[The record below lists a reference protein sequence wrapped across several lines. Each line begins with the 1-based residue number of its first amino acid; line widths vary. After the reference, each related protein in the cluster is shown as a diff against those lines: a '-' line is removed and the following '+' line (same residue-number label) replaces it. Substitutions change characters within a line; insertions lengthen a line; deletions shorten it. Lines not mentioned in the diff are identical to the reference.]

1 MRADTTWTRARRTVA
16 GRRRFLRGAAV
27 TGAGWAAVAL
37 AACGGGKN
45 EQSGGSAAGG
55 GQAART
61 GSATSTG
68 TGNLNA
74 TLRSG
79 IGSDAGSM
87 DPQSL
92 AGTGGGNWPNYS
104 THFITPLTIDRDTS
118 EVRPYAV
125 DWKWVDNNTGL
136 LLTVKPGVKFHNGE
150 MLTAEQLKFNFERE
164 LGRAE
169 YNPQF
174 KSGHA
179 SQFTAVGDL
188 TVVDENNLRIAL
200 KETDVILPT
209 RIASTLFLVPKDYV
223 SKVGDTD
230 FAAKPVGSGPFKF
243 VSRTPDSEIRSER
256 FDEFFYPRDGQY
268 TPRLPFIKSLTQRVI
283 PEDTARSAALENGEI
298 DLAHN
303 MSADVAKSF
312 DGRSGFKVFY
322 LPGDQPMHIHIN
334 TVIERDPSSGQPN
347 PWRDVRVRKAANMAV
362 DLDTIIKT
370 ILTGKEQLSFGSA
383 QQSIGFPQDIKSQRF
398 KYDPQGAKQLLQQ
411 AGYPDGFET
420 PFSYPIGRWPN
431 TEQVVQAVAGY
442 LSKVGIKSKIQAKQY
457 QVVTTEFKT
466 HGNYGL
472 TFWGM
477 SGGPDPGANF
487 RYGYHSTG
495 AYTLSY
501 DPALGLDA
509 LIEQSEKEFD
519 TDKRKQLIGEIITKF
534 YQNASWIFLYE
545 PVTVVIASD
554 KVEWTPYAKVLSNP
568 EYWNIKV
575 KSS

>member
-1 MRADTTWTRARRTVA
+1 MRVDNGWTTVWQTRVM
-16 GRRRFLRGAAV
+16 RRRLLRGGVLGVTAVGAAWLV
-27 TGAGWAAVAL
+27 
-37 AACGGGKN
+37 ACGGGKN
-45 EQSGGSAAGG
+45 EQQGGSS

-61 GSATSTG
+61 GSATT

-79 IGSDAGSM
+79 IGSDVGSM

-92 AGTGGGNWPNYS
+92 AGTGGGNWPNYT
-104 THFITPLTIDRDTS
+104 THFITPLAIDPETS
-118 EVRPYAV
+118 EVKPYAV
-125 DWKWVDNNTGL
+125 EWKWVDNNTAL
-136 LLTVKPGVKFHNGE
+136 LLTVKPGVKFHNAE
-150 MLTAEQLKFNFERE
+150 ILSAEQLKFNFERE

-188 TVVDENNLRIAL
+188 TVVDEYNLRIGL
-200 KETDVILPT
+200 REPDVVLPT
-209 RIASTLFLVPKDYV
+209 RIANTLYLVPKNYV
-223 SKVGDTD
+223 STVGDTE

-243 VSRTPDSEIRSER
+243 VSRTVDSEIRSER
-256 FDEFFYPRDGQY
+256 FDDFFNPRDGQY
-268 TPRLPFIKSLTQRVI
+268 DPRLPFIKSLVQRVI
-283 PEDTARSAALENGEI
+283 PEDTARSGALERGEI

-303 MSADVAKSF
+303 MSADLAKQF
-312 DGRSGFKVFY
+312 EGRSGFKVFY

-334 TVIERDPSSGQPN
+334 TVAERDPSSGQPN
-347 PWRDVRVRKAANMAV
+347 PWRDVRVRKAANMAI

-370 ILTGKEQLSFGSA
+370 ILTGKEQVSFGAA
-383 QQSIGFPQDIKSQRF
+383 QRSFGFPQDIKNQRF
-398 KYDPQGAKQLLQQ
+398 RYDPQGAKQLLVQ

-431 TEQVVQAVAGY
+431 TEQVVQAIAGY
-442 LSKVGIKSKIQAKQY
+442 LAKVGIRSKILAKQY

-466 HGNYGL
+466 RGNYGL

-477 SGGPDPGANF
+477 SGGPDPGPNF

-501 DPALGLDA
+501 DPTLGLDA
-509 LIEQSEKEFD
+509 LIEQSEREFD
-519 TDKRKQLIGEIITKF
+519 ANRRKQMIGEIIRKF

-545 PVTVVIASD
+545 PVTVVIARD
-554 KVEWTPYAKVLSNP
+554 HIEWTPYQKVLSNP

-575 KSS
+575 TS